1 MGKTII
7 LYEDDELLW
16 TNLENLF
23 YSIRDEFQLLASFPD
38 ADDVLINVKEYKPDL
53 VIMDIQLKNDDDGI
67 FALYKIK
74 MTYPD
79 TKVMMLT
86 TFDQDEK
93 VFNAISLGAEGYML
107 KSDFSS
113 YRAPHE
119 AMRKCLQTIF
129 DGGAYLTPVIA
140 KQILD
145 LFSNHTI
152 ADMIHNV
159 KSRFS
164 TLLNQSKI
172 KGGRSVLTRM
182 QLAVLQKIV
191 EGKSTSEIAQ
201 EFFLSENTINTH
213 IKNIYSALEVHSRA
227 SAIKKAIEKKLIRYS
242 MN

>member
-1 MGKTII
+1 MGQTIV
-7 LYEDDELLW
+7 LYEDDDVLR

-23 YSIRDEFQLLASFPD
+23 YGIRDEFQLLGSFPN
-38 ADDVLINVKEYKPDL
+38 ADDVLTNVNDLKPDL

-74 MTYPD
+74 MTYPG
-79 TKVMMLT
+79 TRVMMLT

-107 KSDFSS
+107 KSDLSS
-113 YRAPHE
+113 YHAPHE
-119 AMRKCLQTIF
+119 AMRKCLRTIF
-129 DGGAYLTPVIA
+129 DGGAYLTPAIA

-159 KSRFS
+159 KSRFNS
-164 TLLNQSKI
+164 ILKQQSKT
-172 KGGRSVLTRM
+172 KNVRSGLTRM
-182 QLAVLQKIV
+182 QMAVLQKIV

-201 EFFLSENTINTH
+201 ELFLSENTINTH

-227 SAIKKAIEKKLIRYS
+227 SAIKKAIEKKLVKYS
-242 MN
+242 

>member
-1 MGKTII
+1 TNVN
-7 LYEDDELLW
+7 EL
-16 TNLENLF
+16 
-23 YSIRDEFQLLASFPD
+23 
-38 ADDVLINVKEYKPDL
+38 KPDL

-74 MTYPD
+74 VTYPD

-93 VFNAISLGAEGYML
+93 VFNAISLGADGYML

-119 AMRKCLQTIF
+119 AMRKCLHTIF
-129 DGGAYLTPVIA
+129 DGGAYLTPLIA

-152 ADMIHNV
+152 ADMIHKV
-159 KSRFS
+159 RLRFN
-164 TLLNQSKI
+164 TLLKNQSNTKNV
-172 KGGRSVLTRM
+172 RSELTRM
-182 QLAVLQKIV
+182 QMAVLQKIV

-201 EFFLSENTINTH
+201 ELFLSENTINTH
-213 IKNIYSALEVHSRA
+213 IKNIYSALGVHSRA
-227 SAIKKAIEKKLIRYS
+227 SVIKKAIERKLVKYS
-242 MN
+242 IS

>member
-7 LYEDDELLW
+7 LYEDDDVLRA
-16 TNLENLF
+16 NLENLF
-23 YSIRDEFQLLASFPD
+23 YAIRDEFQLLGSFPD
-38 ADDVLINVKEYKPDL
+38 ADDVLTNVKDLNPDL

-67 FALYKIK
+67 FALYKIR
-74 MTYPD
+74 MTYPEI
-79 TKVMMLT
+79 KVMMLT
-86 TFDQDEK
+86 TFDHDET
-93 VFNAISLGAEGYML
+93 VFNAISLGAAGYML
-107 KSDFSS
+107 KSDLSS

-129 DGGAYLTPVIA
+129 DGGAYLTPAIA

-152 ADMIHNV
+152 ADMIQNV
-159 KSRFS
+159 KSRFNS
-164 TLLNQSKI
+164 ILKQQSKN
-172 KGGRSVLTRM
+172 KRSGLTRM
-182 QLAVLQKIV
+182 QTAVLQKIV

-201 EFFLSENTINTH
+201 ELFLSENTINTH

-227 SAIKKAIEKKLIRYS
+227 SAVKKAIEQKLIKYS